1 MDYKERLVA
10 LLNEMRENGHI
21 DMIPSVIAQSVK
33 ECDAYCKD
41 ESFLDY
47 YVISAFYAK

>member
-1 MDYKERLVA
+1 MDYKERFVA
-10 LLNEMRENGHI
+10 LLNEMRENKHAGL
-21 DMIPSVIAQSVK
+21 IPSMIAEGVK
-33 ECDAYCKD
+33 ECDAYNKD